1 MTRNT
6 YQIFFVLSPTH
17 FSQRENPTA
26 FFKSNILFFNDQSIM
41 AVKEKSTEI
50 YLQNLGIFHGTPTYS
65 HDITI
70 EIAESYVLRA
80 PVST

>member
-1 MTRNT
+1 
-6 YQIFFVLSPTH
+6 
-17 FSQRENPTA
+17 
-26 FFKSNILFFNDQSIM
+26 M